1 MDKEALMCIY
11 EQRNIDKNE
20 MNHAI
25 ETVLEFEKYL
35 SEKCI
40 ELNHVSVIELQIY
53 IDYLIK
59 NDKNSIENLLALA
72 RYYYAIGN
80 KEIYI
85 YFTRIL
91 GGLGV
96 VENIKERT
104 KKYVDKNTIKK
115 IFDELEKLP
124 LGTNPKEVPAYTKEF
139 IRRIKKYVSDEMV
152 KKILAGNNH
161 QIPVEA
167 MYSEKEFYEKSYS
180 LEDYL
185 KDRHARKVQ
194 ELQEYC
200 DEGKVWFEQVIT
212 QDVVDHVK
220 ENQEILS
227 AILKD
232 NKLYVTKI
240 PYETEAF
247 LRADTGVE
255 RRYHAC
261 HCPFV
266 REAIKLGL
274 EVDSDWCYC
283 SAGFAKF
290 PFEVILGRELS
301 VKVIETPLSGS
312 DICRFE
318 IDLDL

>member
-1 MDKEALMCIY
+1 MDKEALIRIY
-11 EQRNIDKNE
+11 KQRNTDENE
-20 MNHAI
+20 INHAI
-25 ETVLEFEKYL
+25 EIILEFEKYL
-35 SEKCI
+35 FEKHI
-40 ELNHVSVIELQIY
+40 ELNDVPVNELQIY

-59 NDKNSIENLLALA
+59 SEKNSIGNLLALA
-72 RYYYAIGN
+72 RYYYVIGN

-96 VENIKERT
+96 VENIRDRT
-104 KKYVDKNTIKK
+104 RKYVDENIAKK
-115 IFDELEKLP
+115 IFDSLDEIP
-124 LGTNPKEVPAYTKEF
+124 LGTDPKDVPVYTKEL
-139 IRRIKKYVSDEMV
+139 IRRIKEYVSDEMI

-161 QIPVEA
+161 QIPAEA
-167 MYSEKEFYEKSYS
+167 MYSEKEFYEKSHS

-194 ELQEYC
+194 ELQAYC

-227 AILKD
+227 AILKN

-240 PYETEAF
+240 PYETEKF
-247 LRADTGVE
+247 LGTDTDAE
-255 RRYHAC
+255 RRYHTC

-283 SAGFAKF
+283 SAGFAKY
-290 PFEVILGRELS
+290 PFEIILNRELS